1 MPRPLISICVPT
13 LNRADVIP
21 KMLDSILLN
30 PSYSPEKIE
39 IVISDNASTDNTEE
53 IIQYYLDNYQNIVY
67 YRNPSNIGMM
77 GNFKKVLELGNGE
90 FLKYNN
96 DYSIFTDHG
105 LKDLIDSVEKHLTEK
120 PVLYFDNNQKHP
132 LTTKNYKSIDT
143 LVEDQNAYM
152 SWLGCYGYWRE
163 DFNTLD
169 DKERMFH
176 TLFCQVDWFLRMF
189 HLKKKCAVCST
200 DFTYRESFEKKQGG
214 YNFIK
219 IQVGGYSEI
228 FKPYVETG
236 ELRKST
242 YDKMMRRLYN
252 VMFYW
257 VVKFYK
263 TKDQRYDYDTK
274 GSISYLF
281 NFYKGYYWCYTDPVK
296 FIFKTVINK
305 IRKK

>member
-13 LNRADVIP
+13 LNRADVIT

-30 PSYSPEKIE
+30 PAYSPDKIE

-53 IIQYYLDNYQNIVY
+53 VIHHYQEKYQGIVY
-67 YRNPSNIGMM
+67 HRNSSNIGMM
-77 GNFKKVLELGNGE
+77 GNFQKVLELGNGE

-96 DYSIFTDHG
+96 DYSIFTSHG
-105 LKDLIDSVEKHLTEK
+105 LKDLIECVEKNKKEK
-120 PVLYFDNNQKHP
+120 PVLYFNNNVKHP
-132 LTTKNYKSIDT
+132 LKTTVLNSIDSV
-143 LVEDQNAYM
+143 VENQNAHM

-163 DFNTLD
+163 DFNTIE

-176 TLFCQVDWFLRMF
+176 TLFCQVDWFLRI
-189 HLKKKCAVCST
+189 LQKKKKCVVCAT

-228 FKPYVETG
+228 FKPYVKIG
-236 ELRKST
+236 ELRKAT

-257 VVKFYK
+257 LVKFYK
-263 TKDQRYDYDTK
+263 TKDQRYNYDTK
-274 GSISYLF
+274 GSIAYLF
-281 NFYKGYYWCYTDPVK
+281 QFYKGYYWCYTDPVK
-296 FIFKTVINK
+296 FILKAITNK
-305 IRKK
+305 IFK